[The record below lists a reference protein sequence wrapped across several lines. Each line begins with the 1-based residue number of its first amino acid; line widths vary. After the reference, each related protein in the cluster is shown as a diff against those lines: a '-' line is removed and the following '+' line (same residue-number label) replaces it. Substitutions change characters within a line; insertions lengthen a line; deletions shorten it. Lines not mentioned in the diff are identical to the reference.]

1 MKPIVGVCALL
12 LVVVLFALAQPTM
25 GAWEEPA
32 QRIARLDAECE
43 KGMHGSCFTLG
54 VMLEEGNGVA
64 KETARAAKLYERAC
78 NGGDGDACSNLGGL
92 HESGG
97 GGAKNPKIAMTLYQ
111 GGGDESRPLGCAH

>member
-64 KETARAAKLYERAC
+64 KETGRAAKLYERAC
-78 NGGDGDACSNLGGL
+78 NSGHGDAGANPGVVNERGDGGTEGL
-92 HESGG
+92 
-97 GGAKNPKIAMTLYQ
+97 KLAMTLWY
-111 GGGDESRPLGCAH
+111 GG

>member
-1 MKPIVGVCALL
+1 MKPTVGVGALL

-78 NGGDGDACSNLGGL
+78 NGGHALARCNLGVL
-92 HESGG
+92 HLH
-97 GGAKNPKIAMTLYQ
+97 AARMTGELKLIMTVHQ
-111 GGGDESRPLGCAH
+111 RGFEDRSARVWH

>member
-1 MKPIVGVCALL
+1 MKPTVGVCALL

-54 VMLEEGNGVA
+54 VMLVEGNGVA
-64 KETARAAKLYERAC
+64 RRQRAPRSFMSA
-78 NGGDGDACSNLGGL
+78 
-92 HESGG
+92 H
-97 GGAKNPKIAMTLYQ
+97 AMA
-111 GGGDESRPLGCAH
+111 GR